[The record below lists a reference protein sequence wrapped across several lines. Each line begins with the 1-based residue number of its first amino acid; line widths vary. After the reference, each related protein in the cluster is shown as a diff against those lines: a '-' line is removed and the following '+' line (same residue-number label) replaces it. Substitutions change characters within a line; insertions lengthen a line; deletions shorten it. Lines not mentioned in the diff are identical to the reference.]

1 MSGHSIEK
9 ASVARTQPAG
19 MEVSDY
25 TLKQLKQESINA
37 YFERLRQ
44 NGEVSMLVGT
54 EVVDGVVQIKVSI
67 HENLYV

>member
-1 MSGHSIEK
+1 MSGHSVEK
-9 ASVARTQPAG
+9 VNVVRSQPVG
-19 MEVSDY
+19 MEVSHY
-25 TLKQLKQESINA
+25 TLKQLKQEAINA

-54 EVVDGVVQIKVSI
+54 EVVDGVIQIKVSI